1 MPVLLLV
8 SVVLLTVVLCV
19 AYEVGRL
26 EALVSELLGAVLLL
40 VRVV

>member
-8 SVVLLTVVLCV
+8 SVVLLNVVLYV
-19 AYEVGRL
+19 ADEVGRV
-26 EALVSELLGAVLLL
+26 ETLVSELLGAVLLP